1 MIFEVKF
8 HRLIDTSYSWGTF
21 RDGKSIH
28 GMSTV
33 ILIAVSSVCK
43 HNTQSKTW
51 ADIASLG
58 SNELKSQ

>member
-43 HNTQSKTW
+43 HNTQSKT
-51 ADIASLG
+51 
-58 SNELKSQ
+58 